1 VYGLKHQKEKRSMD
15 HFAGLDVSV
24 KETSICIVDD
34 TGRIVREVKVAS
46 EPEALLQV
54 LGNPAYRFKRI
65 GLEAG
70 PLSQWLFS
78 ALAEAGLPV
87 ICVETRHMRA
97 VLKAQINKTDRNDAR
112 GMAQMMRAGLYR
124 PVHVKTLR
132 SQKLRMLLTHR
143 KLPQSKA
150 IAIDNDLRGTLRNFG
165 LKVGVVGA
173 VKFEAR
179 IRELV
184 ENLPDLA
191 VLVEPMLIVRRV
203 LREQIVI
210 LHRRLLAIVRDD
222 DVCRRLMT
230 IPGVGPVVALTYCA
244 TVDVPARFRK
254 SKAVGAVFGLT
265 CSKYQSGESDWSGR
279 ISRCGDA
286 MMRVMLYEAAQV
298 MLTRTNKWSWLK
310 AWAMQIA
317 RRRGMKKAIV
327 ALARRLAVILH
338 RIWVDGT
345 EFRWTRER
353 ENPAGSHPIGGNSS
367 STLRWND
374 VPRGTM
380 DEVSSPNRLDLPFVT
395 ARPLGRLFRL
405 VFDSHDGRAWCR
417 FRREARARER
427 HRHCCGGGR
436 SESA

>member
-1 VYGLKHQKEKRSMD
+1 MD

-24 KETSICIVDD
+24 KETSVCIVDD
-34 TGRIVREVKVAS
+34 TGKIVREVKVAS
-46 EPEALLQV
+46 EPEALLAV
-54 LGNPAYRFKRI
+54 LKNPAYRFKRI

-112 GMAQMMRAGLYR
+112 GIAQMMRAGLYR

-143 KLPQSKA
+143 KLLQSKA
-150 IAIDNDLRGTLRNFG
+150 IAIENDLRGTLRNFG
-165 LKVGVVGA
+165 LKVGMVGK

-179 IRELV
+179 IKELV

-191 VLVEPMLIVRRV
+191 VLVEPLLIVRRV

-222 DVCRRLMT
+222 EVCRRLMT
-230 IPGVGPVVALTYCA
+230 TPGVGPVVALTYRA

-265 CSKYQSGESDWSGR
+265 CSKYQSGEIDRSGR
-279 ISRCGDA
+279 ISRCGDE
-286 MMRVMLYEAAQV
+286 MMR
-298 MLTRTNKWSWLK
+298 TD
-310 AWAMQIA
+310 
-317 RRRGMKKAIV
+317 
-327 ALARRLAVILH
+327 ALR
-338 RIWVDGT
+338 
-345 EFRWTRER
+345 
-353 ENPAGSHPIGGNSS
+353 
-367 STLRWND
+367 
-374 VPRGTM
+374 
-380 DEVSSPNRLDLPFVT
+380 SSPEHAAFEEMVL
-395 ARPLGRLFRL
+395 AQGLGDADRQAPRDEKGDRGPGAP
-405 VFDSHDGRAWCR
+405 VGRDHAP
-417 FRREARARER
+417 
-427 HRHCCGGGR
+427 HMG
-436 SESA
+436 

>member
-1 VYGLKHQKEKRSMD
+1 MD

-24 KETSICIVDD
+24 KGTKVCIVDD
-34 TGRIVREVKVAS
+34 TGGIVRDVKMAS
-46 EPEALLQV
+46 EPEDLLAV
-54 LGNPAYRFKRI
+54 LKNPAYHFKRI

-143 KLPQSKA
+143 KLLQSKA
-150 IAIDNDLRGTLRNFG
+150 IAIDNDIDNDLRGTLRNFG
-165 LKVGVVGA
+165 LKVGNVGT

-179 IRELV
+179 SNELV
-184 ENLPDLA
+184 ENLPDLPDLA
-191 VLVEPMLIVRRV
+191 VLVEPMLVVRRV
-203 LREQIVI
+203 LREQIGI

-222 DVCRRLMT
+222 EVCRRLMT
-230 IPGVGPVVALTYCA
+230 VAGVGPVVALTYRA
-244 TVDVPARFRK
+244 TIDVPTRFK
-254 SKAVGAVFGLT
+254 NAKAIGAVFGLT
-265 CSKYQSGESDWSGR
+265 PSKYQSGE
-279 ISRCGDA
+279 ISRSGTISHCGDE
-286 MMRVMLYEAAQV
+286 MMRVSLYGAAQV

-327 ALARRLAVILH
+327 ALARRLAVIMH

-345 EFRWTRER
+345 EFRWTREQ
-353 ENPAGSHPIGGNSS
+353 A
-367 STLRWND
+367 
-374 VPRGTM
+374 
-380 DEVSSPNRLDLPFVT
+380 
-395 ARPLGRLFRL
+395 A
-405 VFDSHDGRAWCR
+405 A
-417 FRREARARER
+417 A
-427 HRHCCGGGR
+427 
-436 SESA
+436 